1 MEKLKMRTE
10 LLSAGNRLPKEARGM
25 EEQPLYRSTV
35 FETEDTGDYDRANC
49 GERYLYDRIEAPNR
63 DCLGQAVSML
73 ERGEDTAV
81 FGAGMGAISAVFLAL
96 NRRGSHVVVNRAVY
110 GETIEFLN
118 DVLTGYGVDV
128 SYVDFEAPEEVER
141 AITERT
147 TLVYTEVLTNPLLR
161 VVDLDAVVKLA
172 RRRGVLTVVDSTF
185 TTPFLIRPLEHGADL
200 VIHSLT
206 KYFGGHSDIT
216 GGSVTGSRELV
227 KKVRRTQVLLGSCM
241 APDSAWLALRSL
253 RTMDLRVRRQMENAA
268 AIAGALEADS
278 RVRYVNYPGLA
289 SHPQHELATRLLD
302 GGYGAM
308 LSFRVEDDLG
318 KVDEMIHRLKV
329 IRYLGT
335 LGGIRPSLAHPATA
349 FRHEFSCEE
358 LEAVGIYDG
367 LIRIS
372 AGIEDAEDLIQDL
385 RWALEVFGA

>member
-1 MEKLKMRTE
+1 MGEMKMRTE
-10 LLSAGNRLPKEARGM
+10 LLNVGQCLAKEARGM

-63 DCLGQAVSML
+63 DCLGEAVSKL

-118 DVLTGYGVDV
+118 DILTGYGVDV
-128 SYVDFEAPEEVER
+128 SYVDFESMDAVEQ
-141 AITERT
+141 AINERT

-161 VVDLDAVVKLA
+161 VVDLDAVTELA

-185 TTPFLIRPLEHGADL
+185 TTPMLIRPLEHGADL

-206 KYFGGHSDIT
+206 KYFGGHSDIS
-216 GGSVTGSRELV
+216 GGSVTGSSELV
-227 KKVRRTQVLLGSCM
+227 KKVKRTQVLLGGCM
-241 APDSAWLALRSL
+241 APDPAWLALRSL

-268 AIAGALEADS
+268 AIAQALEGDS
-278 RVRYVNYPGLA
+278 RVRCVNYPGLA
-289 SHPQHELATRLLD
+289 SHPQHELASGLLE

-318 KVDEMIHRLKV
+318 KVDEMIHRLQV

-335 LGGIRPSLAHPATA
+335 LGGIRTSLAHPATA
-349 FRHEFSCEE
+349 FRHEFTRRE

-372 AGIEDAEDLIQDL
+372 AGIEDVGDLIGDL
-385 RWALEVFGA
+385 RGALEVFGG